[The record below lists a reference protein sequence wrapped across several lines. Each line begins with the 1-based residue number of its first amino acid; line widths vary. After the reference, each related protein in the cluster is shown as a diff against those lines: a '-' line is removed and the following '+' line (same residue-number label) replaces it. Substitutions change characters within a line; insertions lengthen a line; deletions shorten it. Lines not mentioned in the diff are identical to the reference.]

1 MKLMKKKIFA
11 LAVAAM
17 AVLGAQAQNTYLG
30 HEYVDLGLPSG
41 TLWAKENLSGL
52 YKWGETEPYTPGT
65 YKFGTD
71 PYTRYNTNDGL
82 TELLDEDNAALVQW
96 GGAWDMPTGAQV
108 RELLSSDN
116 TTINYDSNK
125 ITVTSKK
132 NGNSISFNWSGSD
145 DAPILFSKTRVD
157 WLFCYEEHFSNVVAP
172 IIYQPYQT
180 NPVSRQNN
188 YSVIR
193 PVVKLYNYTISDVPE
208 GWTVNGITP
217 TDGKVTVTGGEKVTV
232 VPANIPEGK
241 RVKSIRFEPVE

>member
-1 MKLMKKKIFA
+1 MKKKIFA

-17 AVLGAQAQNTYLG
+17 AVLGAQAQNTYRG
-30 HEYVDLGLPSG
+30 HEYVNLGLPSG

-65 YKFGTD
+65 YKFGTS
-71 PYTRYNTNDGL
+71 PYTRYNNDDGL
-82 TELLDEDNAALVQW
+82 MELLDTDNAALVHW
-96 GGAWDMPTGAQV
+96 GGAWDMPTVAQV
-108 RELLSSDN
+108 NELFSSAN
-116 TTINYDSNK
+116 TTINYDSSSKK
-125 ITVTSKK
+125 ITVTSKT
-132 NGNSISFNWSGSD
+132 NGNSISFDWSGGD
-145 DAPILFSKTRVD
+145 DAPILFSKNRYN
-157 WLFCYEEHFSNVVAP
+157 WIFCYEEKFSSVVGQAAAD
-172 IIYQPYQT
+172 PYQAT
-180 NPVSRQNN
+180 PMSRQNT

-241 RVKSIRFEPVE
+241 RVKSIRLEPVE

>member
-1 MKLMKKKIFA
+1 MKKKIVTLLLA
-11 LAVAAM
+11 LVAIAS
-17 AVLGAQAQNTYLG
+17 GAQAQNTYLG

-52 YKWGETEPYTPGT
+52 YKWGETKPYTPGT

-71 PYTRYNTNDGL
+71 PYTRYNSDDGL
-82 TELLDEDNAALVQW
+82 TELLDTDNAALVQW

-108 RELLSSDN
+108 CELFSSDN

-125 ITVTSKK
+125 ITVTSKQ
-132 NGNSISFNWSGSD
+132 NGNSISFDWSGSD
-145 DAPILFSKTRVD
+145 DAPILFSKTRSD
-157 WLFCYEEHFSNVVAP
+157 WLFCYEEANSFGVVAP

-180 NPVSRQNN
+180 YPVSRQNT

-241 RVKSIRFEPVE
+241 RVKSIRLEPVE